1 MSDEDMI
8 RREDVLAEVAKMW
21 KWSVLAAEELEEA
34 VKQIPSVQPSP
45 DVAALVAV
53 KPLDLSYV
61 QKHAFLAGVVAAR
74 NIPPSQP
81 CSGPLLWL
89 DYDPGDNPA
98 LSRIRSALAAQ
109 PSPAVPVALMALLAE
124 ARTDLAAYVDAEWPK
139 HQRSFFPVVQ
149 EKWERDMVLCWKID
163 AALARVKGG
172 EA

>member
-8 RREDVLAEVAKMW
+8 RRGDAKKILAK
-21 KWSVLAAEELEEA
+21 SSLLSAAHSLRLQA
-34 VKQIPSVQPSP
+34 VMDSIPAVP
-45 DVAALVAV
+45 VAV
-53 KPLDLSYV
+53 KPSDLPYV

-74 NIPPSQP
+74 NVPPSQP

-149 EKWERDMVLCWKID
+149 EKWEQDMVLCWQID
-163 AALARVKGG
+163 AALARVRGG
-172 EA
+172 RE

>member
-8 RREDVLAEVAKMW
+8 RRGDAKKILAKSSLLSAAHSLRLQAVMDSIPAVPVAVMD
-21 KWSVLAAEELEEA
+21 SIPA
-34 VKQIPSVQPSP
+34 VP
-45 DVAALVAV
+45 VAV
-53 KPLDLSYV
+53 KPSDLPYV

-74 NIPPSQP
+74 NVPPSQP

-149 EKWERDMVLCWKID
+149 EKWERDMCC
-163 AALARVKGG
+163 AGRSTPPSPA
-172 EA
+172 